1 MKKKIIINGKKVV
14 FEKNKDICV
23 NDVLVK
29 YSKSLDYKG
38 IAVAVNF
45 DLVIRQDWDSTL
57 INDNDIIE
65 IVAPFPGG

>member
-14 FEKNKDICV
+14 FEQDKDICV

-45 DLVIRQDWDSTL
+45 DLVTRQNWDSTL